1 MEELEY
7 KILKSLEKEGDLI
20 LKITLLGLFVIV
32 GFLIYAII

>member
-7 KILKSLEKEGDLI
+7 KILKSLEREGDI
-20 LKITLLGLFVIV
+20 TLKISLFGLLIVV

>member
-7 KILKSLEKEGDLI
+7 KILKSLEREGII
-20 LKITLLGLFVIV
+20 LTNIIIIGFCFIV

>member
-1 MEELEY
+1 MKELEY